1 MVDTREYKNQTGH
14 SLKIEQYIEEYEI
27 DKVLIL
33 GDVSYFLHG
42 SVLE

>member
-1 MVDTREYKNQTGH
+1 MQQFERAEFE
-14 SLKIEQYIEEYEI
+14 IEQYIEEHEI